1 MADDAEK
8 SVPYWGAALVAIAG
22 LKGVKITGAELAG
35 RLAWGNPTET
45 TEARLVAAARSAG
58 LKLDIVPAALDD
70 VPDMMLPA
78 IFAMRDGTVAIV
90 LGRSADSVE
99 LILPRLLDNSPV
111 QLPLAEFRE
120 KANGRVGFVEP
131 LSTKTRDARIEA
143 FLRKPTTSWLRDAI
157 IGHRSGYRDI
167 MLASLFGNLLTFGT
181 SLFAMQVWDRV
192 IPAQSI
198 PTLWVLALGT
208 GIALMLELLLRTA
221 RVAIVDRIGREA
233 DMAISARVF
242 ARALDIRNDA
252 RPRSTGALIAQLRDI
267 EQIRE
272 LLTSTTIAAIVDLP
286 FIILF
291 LILFT
296 MLAGPLTFVLV
307 AAALLIALP
316 GLLLQRPLAKLAKEG
331 MRESALRN
339 AILVESIERVEEI
352 KATQSEARFQSL
364 WERFS
369 DTGTRIGAS
378 QRFLSSLFV
387 NWTQTLQQLAYTAVI
402 VVGAFQVM
410 DGNMTMGALIACSI
424 LTSRALVL
432 FIPFGQ
438 IFTRWQNAKIAI
450 AALDDLFDKPVDHD
464 PDQGLLRRTVLR
476 GNYELEGVGFAYDA
490 ESAPVLRID
499 RLTIRAGERVALL
512 GRIGAGKSTLLRLL
526 AGMAQPSGGRLLL
539 DGTSMGLISP
549 ADVRRETAYLGQGA
563 QLFLGTVREN
573 LLVGTPA
580 ARDEDLLAALAVSGG
595 LPLVQSQAHGFDLML
610 QEGGVGLS
618 GGQRQTLLLA
628 RTLLR
633 NGNILLLDE
642 PSAPLDE
649 LSERNLVQQLG
660 AWLGGRTLIVTTNRP
675 GLLELVDRIVVID
688 NGRIALDGPK
698 AKVLAALSGKGAGA
712 AAATAADKL
721 QGQPA

>member
-1 MADDAEK
+1 MAADDVDT
-8 SVPYWGAALVAIAG
+8 SVPHWGAALVALAG
-22 LKGVKITGAELAG
+22 LKGVKITEAELAG
-35 RLAWGNPTET
+35 RLAWGDSAET
-45 TEARLVAAARSAG
+45 IDARLIAAARSAG
-58 LKLDIVPAALDD
+58 LKLDIVPAAIDD
-70 VPDMMLPA
+70 IPDMMLPA
-78 IFAMRDGTVAIV
+78 IFAMRDGTVAIM

-99 LILPRLLDNSPV
+99 IILPRLLDNSPV
-111 QLPLAEFRE
+111 QQPLAEFRE
-120 KANGRVGFVEP
+120 RASGRVGFVEP

-143 FLRKPTTSWLRDAI
+143 FLRKPTKSWLRDAI
-157 IGHRSGYRDI
+157 IGHRGGYRDI

-198 PTLWVLALGT
+198 STLWVLALGT
-208 GIALMLELLLRTA
+208 GIALLLELLLRTA

-233 DMAISARVF
+233 DMAISAQVF

-331 MRESALRN
+331 MREGALRN
-339 AILVESIERVEEI
+339 AILVESIERIEEI

-387 NWTQTLQQLAYTAVI
+387 NWTQTLQQLAYTAVV

-410 DGNMTMGALIACSI
+410 DGDMTMGALIACSI

-450 AALDDLFDKPVDHD
+450 AALEDLFDKPVDHD

-476 GNYELEGVGFAYDA
+476 GNYELEGVSFAYDA
-490 ESAPVLRID
+490 ESAPVLHVD

-526 AGMAQPSGGRLLL
+526 AGMAQLSSGRLLL

-549 ADVRRETAYLGQGA
+549 ADVRREAAYLGQGA
-563 QLFLGTVREN
+563 QLFLGTIREN

-580 ARDEDLLAALAVSGG
+580 ARDEELLAALAVSGG

-610 QEGGVGLS
+610 QEGGAGLS

-649 LSERNLVQQLG
+649 LSERSLVQQLG
-660 AWLGGRTLIVTTNRP
+660 RWLGGRTLIVTTNRP

-688 NGRIALDGPK
+688 HGRVMLDGPK
-698 AKVLAALSGKGAGA
+698 AKVLAALSGGGGGA
-712 AAATAADKL
+712 AADKL
-721 QGQPA
+721 QGQSA

>member
-1 MADDAEK
+1 MVADEVDS
-8 SVPYWGAALVAIAG
+8 SVPHWGAALVALAG
-22 LKGVKITGAELAG
+22 LKGVKITEAELAG
-35 RLAWGNPTET
+35 RLAWGNASET
-45 TEARLVAAARSAG
+45 TDARLAAAARSAG
-58 LKLDIVPAALDD
+58 LKLDIVSAALDD
-70 VPDMMLPA
+70 IPDMLLPA

-90 LGRSADSVE
+90 LGRSADDIEIV
-99 LILPRLLDNSPV
+99 LPRLLGNSPV
-111 QLPLAEFRE
+111 RQSLAEFRE
-120 KANGRVGFVEP
+120 NANGRVGFVEP
-131 LSTKTRDARIEA
+131 LSTKARDARIEA
-143 FLRKPTTSWLRDAI
+143 FLRKPAKSWLRDAI
-157 IGHRSGYRDI
+157 VGHRGGYRDI

-208 GIALMLELLLRTA
+208 GIALLLELLLRTS

-286 FIILF
+286 FIVLF

-331 MRESALRN
+331 MLEGALRN
-339 AILVESIERVEEI
+339 AILVESIERVDEI

-387 NWTQTLQQLAYTAVI
+387 NWTQTLQQLAYTAVV

-450 AALDDLFDKPVDHD
+450 AALDDLLAKPVDHD
-464 PDQGLLRRTVLR
+464 PDQGLLRRTSLR
-476 GNYELEGVGFAYDA
+476 GNYELEGISFAYDP
-490 ESAPVLRID
+490 ESPPALRVD

-549 ADVRRETAYLGQGA
+549 ADVRREAAYLGQGA
-563 QLFLGTVREN
+563 QLFLGTIREN

-595 LPLVQSQAHGFDLML
+595 LPLVQNQAHGFDLML
-610 QEGGVGLS
+610 QEGGAGLS
-618 GGQRQTLLLA
+618 GGQRQTLLLT

-660 AWLGGRTLIVTTNRP
+660 SWLSGRTLIVTTNRP

-698 AKVLAALSGKGAGA
+698 AKVLATLSSGKTGA
-712 AAATAADKL
+712 AADKL
-721 QGQPA
+721 QGQSA